1 MKIDCRIDKNA
12 KTKTFVLEGELD
24 VHNVKNLKS
33 AVSESLENEN
43 GWTYILD
50 LGEVSYLDSSGL
62 GMLVYIKKEIGH
74 EEGNLKIINIQSQV
88 FNVFKLT
95 RLDEFFDLSTK

>member
-1 MKIDCRIDKNA
+1 MNIECRVDVSS
-12 KTKTFVLEGELD
+12 KTKTFLLEGELD

-33 AVSESLENEN
+33 AVSESLVDSD

-50 LGEVSYLDSSGL
+50 MDKVTYLDSSGL
-62 GMLVYIKKEIGH
+62 GMLVYIKKEVTHSNGA
-74 EEGNLKIINIQSQV
+74 LKIINVLAPV

-95 RLDEFFDLSTK
+95 RLDEFFDIFAK

>member
-1 MKIDCRIDKNA
+1 MKIDCQIDNNT

-24 VHNVKNLKS
+24 VHNVKKLKS
-33 AVSESLENEN
+33 AVSESLEDEN

-50 LGEVSYLDSSGL
+50 MGEVSYLDSSGL
-62 GMLVYIKKEIGH
+62 GMLVYIKKEISH
-74 EEGNLKIINIQSQV
+74 EKGDLKIINIQSQV

-95 RLDEFFDLSTK
+95 RLDEFFNLSMK

>member
-1 MKIDCRIDKNA
+1 MKIDCQIDKNT

-33 AVSESLENEN
+33 AVSESLEDEN

-50 LGEVSYLDSSGL
+50 MGDVTYLDSSGL
-62 GMLVYIKKEIGH
+62 GMLVYIKKEISH
-74 EEGNLKIINIQSQV
+74 EEGDLKIINIQSQV

-95 RLDEFFDLSTK
+95 RLDEFFNLSVK

>member
-1 MKIDCRIDKNA
+1 MKIDCRIDNNT

-24 VHNVKNLKS
+24 VHNAKNLKS
-33 AVSESLENEN
+33 AVLESLENEE

-50 LGEVSYLDSSGL
+50 LGEVTYLDSSGL
-62 GMLVYIKKEIGH
+62 GMLVHIKKEITH

>member
-1 MKIDCRIDKNA
+1 MQIDYQINKET

-33 AVSESLENEN
+33 AVSESLENEE
-43 GWTYILD
+43 GWSYILD
-50 LGEVSYLDSSGL
+50 LGNVSYLDSSGL
-62 GMLVYIKKEIGH
+62 GMLVYIKKEITH
-74 EEGNLKIINIQSQV
+74 EEGNLKIINVQSQV

-95 RLDEFFDLSTK
+95 RLDEFFDISTK

>member
-1 MKIDCRIDKNA
+1 MKIDAVVDKNA

-33 AVSESLENEN
+33 AVSESLENEA

-50 LGEVSYLDSSGL
+50 MSEVTYLDSSGL
-62 GMLVYIKKEIGH
+62 GMLVYLKKEITH
-74 EEGNLKIINIQSQV
+74 EYGNLKINNIQSQV

-95 RLDEFFDLSTK
+95 RLDEFFDISTK

>member
-1 MKIDCRIDKNA
+1 MKIDCQIDKNA

-33 AVSESLENEN
+33 AVSESLVNEE

-50 LGEVSYLDSSGL
+50 LGEVTYLDSSGL
-62 GMLVYIKKEIGH
+62 GMLVHIKKEITH
-74 EEGNLKIINIQSQV
+74 EEGNLKIINIVIINSHY
-88 FNVFKLT
+88 FTLKYYIELFI
-95 RLDEFFDLSTK
+95 R

>member
-1 MKIDCRIDKNA
+1 MQIDYQINKEA

-33 AVSESLENEN
+33 AVSESLENEE
-43 GWTYILD
+43 GWSYILD
-50 LGEVSYLDSSGL
+50 LGNVSYLDSSGL
-62 GMLVYIKKEIGH
+62 GMLVYIKKEITH
-74 EEGNLKIINIQSQV
+74 EEGNLKIINVQSQV

-95 RLDEFFDLSTK
+95 RLDEFFDISTK

>member
-1 MKIDCRIDKNA
+1 MKIDYQINKEN
-12 KTKTFVLEGELD
+12 KTKKFVLEGELD

-33 AVSESLENEN
+33 AVSESLEEEA

-50 LGEVSYLDSSGL
+50 LGEVTYLDSSGL
-62 GMLVYIKKEIGH
+62 GMLVYIKKEITH

-95 RLDEFFDLSTK
+95 RLDEFFDISTK